1 MRIVAAL
8 GGNALLRRGEAMTE
22 GNQRANVHRAAAA
35 LAPLCTDK
43 NEVILTHGNG
53 PQVGLLALQSSAGP
67 KEGRYPLDVL
77 SAQSEGLLGYLIEQ
91 ELRNVLPPDRLVASL
106 LTQVLVDPADP
117 AFLKPTKPIGPGYPE
132 DEAQR
137 LATERGWNILQD
149 GAFWRRAVPSPR
161 PLGILEQSVIALLA
175 SQGVIVICVGGG
187 GIPVAFGDDGQ
198 LHGVEA
204 VIDKDRASALLA
216 EETGAD
222 ALLLLTDVDGVYL
235 DWGKPG
241 NAQFPSLD
249 RMLLILPCLKLGLSA
264 PRLKLPP
271 TSLGTPDALQQ
282 SADWRMPYPYC
293 LGPPAPAS
301 TVPTPGCNCMRDVA
315 GALPRNQGLETAYAG
330 SIATLASRNL
340 WQEAAFIR

>member
-241 NAQFPSLD
+241 ERAISVA
-249 RMLLILPCLKLGLSA
+249 G
-264 PRLKLPP
+264 
-271 TSLGTPDALQQ
+271 PDAFDP
-282 SADWRMPYPYC
+282 S
-293 LGPPAPAS
+293 
-301 TVPTPGCNCMRDVA
+301 VF
-315 GALPRNQGLETAYAG
+315 ETG
-330 SIATLASRNL
+330 TIRPKI
-340 WQEAAFIR
+340 EAAADFARNTGCFAAIGRLEDAVSLLSGATGTRIDRAHSGLQLHA